1 MLKYY
6 FCLIKK
12 EKMNREKYQKF
23 AIFLIMVSIILGALA
38 SHYFKEILSD
48 NHLNS
53 FKTGI
58 KYQFLHGISLLFL
71 SLNIEKFDPY
81 IKKSLNIMII
91 GVCLFS
97 FSIYLLSIQKLLEI
111 NLNFLGPI
119 TPTGGVLLIISWTI
133 LFFCVKKID

>member
-1 MLKYY
+1 
-6 FCLIKK
+6 
-12 EKMNREKYQKF
+12 MNREKYQKF